1 MIKEDFFGAIADLER
16 EKGISAESLIE
27 TLENALTSAYKKNT
41 GDSIANVKIKINPE
55 KQTVKFYA
63 VKNIVEEVTDPA
75 TEISLEEARQTKKSY
90 KAGDLFE
97 TEFAPLKFGRIAAQT
112 AKQVVMQKIRE
123 AERDSTMAEFED
135 KENDIQTVTV
145 RRIEGK
151 NVYVEI
157 GDNGQLEGLML
168 PQDQVPGETYKVND
182 KIKVYVKK
190 IRNDGRNSTIL
201 VSRSAPGFVRKLF
214 EKEVPEIKDGIV
226 EIKAIARE
234 AGQRTKMAI
243 HSNDKNVDA
252 LGACVGMRG
261 MRVNAVVSELNGEKI
276 DIILWSEDPLEF
288 ISKALS
294 PAKVLKVTAIEGEK
308 VARVIVP
315 DDKLSLAIGRDGQ
328 NARLAA
334 RLTGWKIDVKSLS
347 KAEAEAATKVEDEQD
362 VVTEEFDEENKEE
375 APVEQAETTETTEAA
390 ETTGAAETTEN
401 ENGENA

>member
-1 MIKEDFFGAIADLER
+1 MIKEDFFGAIADLEK

-27 TLENALTSAYKKNT
+27 TLENALASAYKKNT

-75 TEISLEEARQTKKSY
+75 TEISLEEARLTKKSY
-90 KAGDLFE
+90 KAGDLYE

-214 EKEVPEIKDGIV
+214 EKEVPEIKDGVV

-243 HSNDKNVDA
+243 YSNDKNVDA

-288 ISKALS
+288 IA
-294 PAKVLKVTAIEGEK
+294 
-308 VARVIVP
+308 
-315 DDKLSLAIGRDGQ
+315 
-328 NARLAA
+328 
-334 RLTGWKIDVKSLS
+334 
-347 KAEAEAATKVEDEQD
+347 
-362 VVTEEFDEENKEE
+362 
-375 APVEQAETTETTEAA
+375 
-390 ETTGAAETTEN
+390 
-401 ENGENA
+401 

>member
-16 EKGISAESLIE
+16 EKGISADSLIE

-90 KAGDLFE
+90 KAGDSFE

-182 KIKVYVKK
+182 KIKV
-190 IRNDGRNSTIL
+190 
-201 VSRSAPGFVRKLF
+201 
-214 EKEVPEIKDGIV
+214 
-226 EIKAIARE
+226 
-234 AGQRTKMAI
+234 
-243 HSNDKNVDA
+243 
-252 LGACVGMRG
+252 
-261 MRVNAVVSELNGEKI
+261 
-276 DIILWSEDPLEF
+276 
-288 ISKALS
+288 
-294 PAKVLKVTAIEGEK
+294 
-308 VARVIVP
+308 
-315 DDKLSLAIGRDGQ
+315 
-328 NARLAA
+328 
-334 RLTGWKIDVKSLS
+334 
-347 KAEAEAATKVEDEQD
+347 
-362 VVTEEFDEENKEE
+362 
-375 APVEQAETTETTEAA
+375 
-390 ETTGAAETTEN
+390 
-401 ENGENA
+401 